1 MASSHHLMNLHDNR
15 SLANDTTS
23 SSSVSLE
30 GTHKQTILSKVFNS
44 GRRNLF
50 KYVSGLLF
58 LGFTAQSVYL
68 YRLEAGLVR
77 IPNDPFD
84 NWFGHDVS
92 GTRPEVWSE
101 ERQLFLR
108 KVLPVPVHSHNDYE
122 RRIPLFE
129 ALGSGCISVEADVH
143 LKDND
148 LLVGHSD
155 ANLHKDV
162 TLRSLYLEPLQR
174 ILEAQNVGTMTRR
187 GVFDRAP
194 EQTLVLLVDFKSSG
208 PEAFAKMDAQLES
221 LRDLDF
227 LTYWNGT
234 TRIMRPLTIVASG
247 NSNFDSVLALNATH
261 RDIFWDAKLE
271 RLVAGDDN
279 LDNEPPTY
287 KFNQSN
293 SYFASTE
300 FRNAMLYV
308 SPNDTGTSS
317 SQLEQARVRGL
328 LTRYWDTPSEPPN
341 LREVVWRV
349 LVDAGV
355 GVLNVD
361 DLGAV
366 RARAKGVG
374 SLGQGTTH
382 HPTI

>member
-1 MASSHHLMNLHDNR
+1 M
-15 SLANDTTS
+15 
-23 SSSVSLE
+23 
-30 GTHKQTILSKVFNS
+30 
-44 GRRNLF
+44 
-50 KYVSGLLF
+50 
-58 LGFTAQSVYL
+58 
-68 YRLEAGLVR
+68 
-77 IPNDPFD
+77 
-84 NWFGHDVS
+84 
-92 GTRPEVWSE
+92 
-101 ERQLFLR
+101 
-108 KVLPVPVHSHNDYE
+108 PVHSHNDYE
-122 RRIPLFE
+122 HRIPLFE

-174 ILEAQNVGTMTRR
+174 ILEEQNGGTSSRR
-187 GVFDRAP
+187 GVYDLAP

-208 PEAFAKMDAQLES
+208 PEAFAEMDAQLEP

-227 LTYWNGT
+227 LTYWDGT
-234 TRIMRPLTIVASG
+234 TRIMRPLTVVASG

-271 RLVAGDDN
+271 RLVALDDN
-279 LDNEPPTY
+279 FDNESPTY

-300 FRNAMLYV
+300 FRNAMVYT
-308 SPNDTGTSS
+308 SPNDTGRSPN
-317 SQLEQARVRGL
+317 QLEQARVRGL
-328 LTRYWDTPSEPPN
+328 LTRYWDTPTEPPN
-341 LREVVWRV
+341 LREVVWRF

-374 SLGQGTTH
+374 NLA
-382 HPTI
+382 PPIP

>member
-1 MASSHHLMNLHDNR
+1 M
-15 SLANDTTS
+15 
-23 SSSVSLE
+23 
-30 GTHKQTILSKVFNS
+30 
-44 GRRNLF
+44 
-50 KYVSGLLF
+50 
-58 LGFTAQSVYL
+58 YL

-77 IPNDPFD
+77 IANDPFD
-84 NWFGHDVS
+84 NWFGRDVRRTS
-92 GTRPEVWSE
+92 HEVWSE
-101 ERQLFLR
+101 QRQLFLR
-108 KVLPVPVHSHNDYE
+108 KVSPVPVHSHNDYE

-129 ALGSGCISVEADVH
+129 ALGSGCVSVEADVH

-148 LLVGHSD
+148 LLVGHSA

-174 ILEAQNVGTMTRR
+174 ILEAQNVASSTPR
-187 GVFDRAP
+187 GVFDLAP

-208 PEAFAKMDAQLES
+208 PEAFAEMDTQLEP

-234 TRIMRPLTIVASG
+234 TPIMRPLTIVASG

-271 RLVAGDDN
+271 RLVALDDS
-279 LDNEPPTY
+279 LDNGSPAY

-300 FRNAMLYV
+300 FRNAMLYG
-308 SPNDTGTSS
+308 SPNGAGASPT
-317 SQLEQARVRGL
+317 QLEQARVRGL

-374 SLGQGTTH
+374 NLGQATTH
-382 HPTI
+382 PII

>member
-1 MASSHHLMNLHDNR
+1 M
-15 SLANDTTS
+15 
-23 SSSVSLE
+23 
-30 GTHKQTILSKVFNS
+30 
-44 GRRNLF
+44 
-50 KYVSGLLF
+50 
-58 LGFTAQSVYL
+58 
-68 YRLEAGLVR
+68 R
-77 IPNDPFD
+77 IANDPFD
-84 NWFGHDVS
+84 DWFGSEGS
-92 GTRPEVWSE
+92 GNMPDVWSE
-101 ERQLFLR
+101 DRQLFLR
-108 KVLPVPVHSHNDYE
+108 NVLPVPVHSHNDYE
-122 RRIPLFE
+122 RRLPLFE

-155 ANLHKDV
+155 KSLHKDT

-174 ILEAQNVGTMTRR
+174 ILEAQNDGTGTRR
-187 GVFDRAP
+187 GVYNHAP
-194 EQTLVLLVDFKSSG
+194 EQTLVLLVDLKTSG
-208 PEAFAKMDAQLES
+208 PETFAEIDAQLEP

-234 TRIMRPLTIVASG
+234 TRIMRPLTVVASG
-247 NSNFDSVLALNATH
+247 NANVDDVLALNATH

-271 RLVAGDDN
+271 RLVSIDDN
-279 LDNEPPTY
+279 PDSEPPTY

-300 FRNAMLYV
+300 FRNAMLYAY
-308 SPNDTGTSS
+308 PAEYGATP
-317 SQLEQARVRGL
+317 SQLEQAKERGL
-328 LTRYWDTPSEPPN
+328 LTRYWDTPTEPPN

-366 RARAKGVG
+366 RERARGVG
-374 SLGQGTTH
+374 SIRKDTADLK
-382 HPTI
+382 I

>member
-1 MASSHHLMNLHDNR
+1 MASSHNLRNLHNNR
-15 SLANDTTS
+15 LVVNDTTS
-23 SSSVSLE
+23 SSSMSLD
-30 GTHKQTILSKVFNS
+30 GTYEQTIVSKVFDS
-44 GRRNLF
+44 GRQNIF
-50 KYVSGLLF
+50 NFVSGLLF
-58 LGFTAQSVYL
+58 LGFVAQSIYL

-77 IPNDPFD
+77 IANDPFD
-84 NWFGHDVS
+84 NWFGQEIS
-92 GTRPEVWSE
+92 GKRPDIWNE

-108 KVLPVPVHSHNDYE
+108 NVLPVPVHSHNDYK
-122 RRIPLFE
+122 RRFPLFE

-162 TLRSLYLEPLQR
+162 TLRSLYLDPLQR
-174 ILEAQNVGTMTRR
+174 ILEAQNVANNTTRR
-187 GVFDRAP
+187 GVFNLAP
-194 EQTLVLLVDFKSSG
+194 NQTLVLLVDFKSSG
-208 PEAFAKMDAQLES
+208 PEAFAEMDAQLES

-234 TRIMRPLTIVASG
+234 ARINRPLTIVASG
-247 NSNFDSVLALNATH
+247 NSNFDSVLALNITH

-271 RLVAGDDN
+271 NLVAREDN
-279 LDNEPPTY
+279 PDNMY

-300 FRNAMLYV
+300 FRNANFAV
-308 SPNDTGTSS
+308 SPSYARTHPT
-317 SQLEQARVRGL
+317 QLEQARLRGL
-328 LTRYWDTPSEPPN
+328 LTRYWDTPSDPPN
-341 LREVVWRV
+341 ERDGVWRF

-374 SLGQGTTH
+374 SLEQGTQL
-382 HPTI
+382 P

>member
-1 MASSHHLMNLHDNR
+1 M
-15 SLANDTTS
+15 
-23 SSSVSLE
+23 
-30 GTHKQTILSKVFNS
+30 
-44 GRRNLF
+44 
-50 KYVSGLLF
+50 
-58 LGFTAQSVYL
+58 YL

-77 IPNDPFD
+77 IANDPFD
-84 NWFGHDVS
+84 NMFGHDVS

-108 KVLPVPVHSHNDYE
+108 NVLPVPVHSHNDYE

-143 LKDND
+143 WKDND

-174 ILEAQNVGTMTRR
+174 ILEAQNVATSTRR
-187 GVFDRAP
+187 GVFNLAP

-208 PEAFAKMDAQLES
+208 PEAFAEMDAQLES

-271 RLVAGDDN
+271 RLVALDDN
-279 LDNEPPTY
+279 FDNGSPTY

-308 SPNDTGTSS
+308 SPSDTGTSS
-317 SQLEQARVRGL
+317 TQLEQARVRGL

-355 GVLNVD
+355 GVLNMD

-366 RARAKGVG
+366 RARAKGWEA
-374 SLGQGTTH
+374 LDRAP
-382 HPTI
+382 PTP

>member
-1 MASSHHLMNLHDNR
+1 ML
-15 SLANDTTS
+15 
-23 SSSVSLE
+23 
-30 GTHKQTILSKVFNS
+30 IL
-44 GRRNLF
+44 R
-50 KYVSGLLF
+50 
-58 LGFTAQSVYL
+58 LGIYL
-68 YRLEAGLVR
+68 SPHYNFHAGLDR

-84 NWFGHDVS
+84 IRFGS
-92 GTRPEVWSE
+92 EISANSPNVWSE

-108 KVLPVPVHSHNDYE
+108 NVLPVPVHSHNDYE

-155 ANLHKDV
+155 ASLRRDV

-174 ILEAQNVGTMTRR
+174 ILEAQNVATSSRR
-187 GVFDRAP
+187 GVFNLAP
-194 EQTLVLLVDFKSSG
+194 EQTLVLLVDFKSTG
-208 PEAFAKMDAQLES
+208 PEAFAEMHAQLEP

-227 LTYWNGT
+227 LTYWDGT
-234 TRIMRPLTIVASG
+234 TQITRPLTVVASG
-247 NSNFDSVLALNATH
+247 NTNFDSVLALNETH

-271 RLVAGDDN
+271 VLAAADDN
-279 LDNEPPTY
+279 PDKDSPTF

-293 SYFASTE
+293 SYYASTE
-300 FRNAMLYV
+300 FRNAMIYAYDR
-308 SPNDTGTSS
+308 DTDTPPT
-317 SQLEQARVRGL
+317 QLEQARVRGL
-328 LTRYWDTPSEPPN
+328 LTRYWDTPAEPPN

-361 DLGAV
+361 DLAAV

-374 SLGQGTTH
+374 SIGKDTTR
-382 HPTI
+382 PLIKF

>member
-1 MASSHHLMNLHDNR
+1 M
-15 SLANDTTS
+15 
-23 SSSVSLE
+23 
-30 GTHKQTILSKVFNS
+30 
-44 GRRNLF
+44 
-50 KYVSGLLF
+50 
-58 LGFTAQSVYL
+58 YL

-77 IPNDPFD
+77 IANDPFD
-84 NWFGHDVS
+84 NWFGRDVS
-92 GTRPEVWSE
+92 RTSPEVWTE
-101 ERQLFLR
+101 QRQLFLR
-108 KVLPVPVHSHNDYE
+108 NVLPVPVHSHNDYE

-129 ALGSGCISVEADVH
+129 ALGSGCVSVEADVH

-155 ANLHKDV
+155 QNLHKDV

-174 ILEAQNVGTMTRR
+174 ILEGQNVATGTRR
-187 GVFDRAP
+187 GVFDLAP

-221 LRDLDF
+221 LRELDF

-247 NSNFDSVLALNATH
+247 NSDFESVLALNATH

-271 RLVAGDDN
+271 RLVALDDSF
-279 LDNEPPTY
+279 DNGSPTY
-287 KFNQSN
+287 KYNQSN

-300 FRNAMLYV
+300 FRNAMLYA
-308 SPNDTGTSS
+308 SPNDTSRS
-317 SQLEQARVRGL
+317 PSQLEQARVRGL
-328 LTRYWDTPSEPPN
+328 LTRYWDAPSEPPN

-366 RARAKGVG
+366 RARAKGLG
-374 SLGQGTTH
+374 SL
-382 HPTI
+382 

>member
-1 MASSHHLMNLHDNR
+1 M
-15 SLANDTTS
+15 
-23 SSSVSLE
+23 
-30 GTHKQTILSKVFNS
+30 
-44 GRRNLF
+44 
-50 KYVSGLLF
+50 
-58 LGFTAQSVYL
+58 YL
-68 YRLEAGLVR
+68 YRLQAGLVR

-92 GTRPEVWSE
+92 GTGPEVWSK

-108 KVLPVPVHSHNDYE
+108 NVLPVPVHSHNDYE

-174 ILEAQNVGTMTRR
+174 ILEEQNVGTSSRR
-187 GVFDRAP
+187 GVYDLAP

-208 PEAFAKMDAQLES
+208 PDAFAEMDAQLEL

-227 LTYWNGT
+227 LTYWDGT

-271 RLVAGDDN
+271 RLVALDDSF
-279 LDNEPPTY
+279 DNESPTY

-300 FRNAMLYV
+300 FKNAMLYT
-308 SPNDTGTSS
+308 SRNDTGRSPN
-317 SQLEQARVRGL
+317 QLEQARVRGL
-328 LTRYWDTPSEPPN
+328 LTRYWDAPTEPPN
-341 LREVVWRV
+341 LREVVWRF
-349 LVDAGV
+349 LIDAGV

-382 HPTI
+382 PMI

>member
-1 MASSHHLMNLHDNR
+1 M
-15 SLANDTTS
+15 
-23 SSSVSLE
+23 
-30 GTHKQTILSKVFNS
+30 
-44 GRRNLF
+44 
-50 KYVSGLLF
+50 
-58 LGFTAQSVYL
+58 YL
-68 YRLEAGLVR
+68 YRLQAGIAR
-77 IPNDPFD
+77 IPNDEFD
-84 NWFGHDVS
+84 NRFGHHIS
-92 GTRPEVWSE
+92 RTSPEIWSKD
-101 ERQLFLR
+101 RQLFLR
-108 KVLPVPVHSHNDYE
+108 NVLPVPVHSHNDYE

-129 ALGSGCISVEADVH
+129 ALGSGCVSVEADVH

-155 ANLHKDV
+155 AHLHKDA

-174 ILEAQNVGTMTRR
+174 ILEAQNVETGTRR
-187 GVFDRAP
+187 GVFDLAP

-208 PEAFAKMDAQLES
+208 PEAFAEMDAQLES

-234 TRIMRPLTIVASG
+234 ARIMRPITIVASG
-247 NSNFDSVLALNATH
+247 NTNFDSVLALNATH

-271 RLVAGDDN
+271 RLVSLDDSF
-279 LDNEPPTY
+279 DNRSPTY
-287 KFNQSN
+287 KFNESN
-293 SYFASTE
+293 SYYASTE
-300 FRNAMLYV
+300 FRNALLYG
-308 SPNDTGTSS
+308 SPSENDTSPT
-317 SQLEQARVRGL
+317 QLEQAKVRGL
-328 LTRYWDTPSEPPN
+328 LTRYWDAPSEPPN

-374 SLGQGTTH
+374 SLGQGTTRAM
-382 HPTI
+382 I

>member
-1 MASSHHLMNLHDNR
+1 M
-15 SLANDTTS
+15 
-23 SSSVSLE
+23 
-30 GTHKQTILSKVFNS
+30 
-44 GRRNLF
+44 
-50 KYVSGLLF
+50 
-58 LGFTAQSVYL
+58 YL

-108 KVLPVPVHSHNDYE
+108 NVLPVPVHSHNDYE

-174 ILEAQNVGTMTRR
+174 ILEAQNVAASTRR
-187 GVFDRAP
+187 GVFNLAP
-194 EQTLVLLVDFKSSG
+194 EQTLVLLVDFKSPG
-208 PEAFAKMDAQLES
+208 PEAFVEMDAQLES

-247 NSNFDSVLALNATH
+247 NSNFDSVLALNETH

-271 RLVAGDDN
+271 TLVASDDN
-279 LDNEPPTY
+279 LDNESPTY

-317 SQLEQARVRGL
+317 TQLEQARVRGL

-349 LVDAGV
+349 LVEAGV

-382 HPTI
+382 PMI